1 MSERVIN
8 DPVEYQRVHDT
19 AVAAYE
25 AAVPADYRYSALALR
40 KAVDAAIAAYVQ
52 GRDLNSETSD

>member
-1 MSERVIN
+1 
-8 DPVEYQRVHDT
+8 VHDT

-40 KAVDAAIAAYVQ
+40 KAVDAAIEAYVQ